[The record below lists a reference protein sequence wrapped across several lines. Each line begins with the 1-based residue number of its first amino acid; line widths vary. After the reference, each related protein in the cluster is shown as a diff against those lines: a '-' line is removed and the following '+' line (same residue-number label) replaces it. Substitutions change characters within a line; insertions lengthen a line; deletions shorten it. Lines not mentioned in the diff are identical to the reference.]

1 MHWTIMEQAWRWLR
15 LTYRMGDYFHDI
27 KHFSMIKE
35 T

>member
-1 MHWTIMEQAWRWLR
+1 MAQAGHWLR
-15 LTYRMGDYFHDI
+15 LTYRMDDYFYDI